1 MAISLESNLNVIS
14 VEIFLNS
21 FFVYSICRSSLPAA
35 MGVRARELISM
46 EFSRV
51 SRRRSLARTPLAAGS
66 DERMLYWQ
74 AIYFMAI

>member
-51 SRRRSLARTPLAAGS
+51 SRRRSEFPACVGIEKMNVL
-66 DERMLYWQ
+66 
-74 AIYFMAI
+74 